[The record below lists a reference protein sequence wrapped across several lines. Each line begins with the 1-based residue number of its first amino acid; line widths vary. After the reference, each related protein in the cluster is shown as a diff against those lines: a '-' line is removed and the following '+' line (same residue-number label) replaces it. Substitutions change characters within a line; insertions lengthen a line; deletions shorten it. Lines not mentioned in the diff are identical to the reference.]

1 MPLAVVQVYGYS
13 YDVVSTRQS
22 LSSVL
27 PHMREECSPHLAEV
41 FRVVPLLQRPDKLGT
56 R

>member
-13 YDVVSTRQS
+13 YNVVSTRQS
-22 LSSVL
+22 LSRVL
-27 PHMREECSPHLAEV
+27 PHMCEECGPPLAEV
-41 FRVVPLLQRPDKLGT
+41 FCAVPLLQCPDKLGT